1 MTEQILEQIEKKESK
16 EDIEKE
22 KTKQKIIAVIPAHN
36 EEKYI
41 QKVVEETK
49 KYADEVIVVDDA
61 SKDNT
66 GNIARNAG
74 AVVLRH
80 EVNLGLGATL
90 KTGCDAAL
98 ILDAD
103 LIITLDGDGQH
114 DPKDIP
120 DLLKKLK
127 ETNSDI
133 IFGEREFNE
142 NMPVVKKTGNKFFH
156 EFSKDIFGIKIRDTQ
171 TGFRIFS
178 SDAYKKIRWKSSD
191 YAVAS
196 EILINTE
203 ENKLKYTSEKIKTIY
218 YENQKG
224 TTIIDGIKI
233 ANKMLDLKF
242 NKQE

>member
-1 MTEQILEQIEKKESK
+1 MNEQILEQNIEEKGIKKQK
-16 EDIEKE
+16 E
-22 KTKQKIIAVIPAHN
+22 KIIAVIPAHN

-41 QKVVEETK
+41 KEVVEETK
-49 KYADEVIVVDDA
+49 KYVDEVIVVDDA

-66 GNIARNAG
+66 GSIARNAG
-74 AVVLRH
+74 AIVLRH

-98 ILDAD
+98 ILDTN

-120 DLLKKLK
+120 NLLKRLK
-127 ETNSDI
+127 EEKADI
-133 IFGEREFNE
+133 VFGEREFNE
-142 NMPVVKKTGNKFFH
+142 DMPLVKKTGNKFFH
-156 EFSKDIFGIKIRDTQ
+156 EFSKDVFGIKIRDTQ

-178 SDAYKKIRWKSSD
+178 SEAYKKIRWKSRD

-196 EILINTE
+196 EILINAE
-203 ENKLKYTSEKIKTIY
+203 ERKLKYTSERIRTIY

-224 TTIIDGIKI
+224 TTIVDGIKI

-242 NKQE
+242 NK